1 MMSLS
6 RGKSKASFDGALVSS
21 PEPHSTHQR
30 PTMQEKRTLSA
41 PSSDSFAFTGA
52 SSAAIEHKGDQPDS
66 SMKLGDSFNLADFE
80 DDESSLDD
88 GTRDGGKMLDRN
100 LNQMIGVL
108 HNRLGSLERA
118 VMVRKEL
125 CAEDLQANS
134 KRDSKMA
141 PKISD
146 DVDAGLG
153 LTKPVTRDQKL
164 SGSGKEVNLVSSDG
178 VYMDPVRLILR
189 TKQMTEIAKKIEGR
203 IDESYY
209 TSSMRETK
217 GKKNKKNVRS
227 EQSKKSEA
235 RRSEAKRL
243 IRQKL
248 EKELSANIDTYI
260 TRSVLD
266 DELEFR
272 CPPNVMI
279 TQDLN
284 SITPTIEVR
293 PLSPNSSRRE
303 FPISVRWSSRSPRSL
318 EPDNAEAEFD
328 PELVLQYAIE
338 RMTIVS
344 GESTLKWLIR
354 YPVMHE
360 FFVYVLWFI
369 KVKFFQKENSFNEER
384 YLMHKVSTGYQ
395 DVVALISKKT
405 HTQQEKDFFYEY
417 IPYVLTNAVHYAFY
431 YLCPGSRHFYTK
443 GFKKT
448 VLMQIVQVLFGF
460 QLCPISVKVTWA
472 KLFPDDVLDDA
483 NDEGDENVQLPNP
496 IALSIHSGGLNV
508 SHSKS
513 AAQSA
518 FADLAAPG
526 GSRKSISNPAPKFG
540 PRSASFGEDDPFAP
554 STGRPRL
561 DRQMSSTPRAS
572 KTAQSSHISVGG
584 SDTDSESRKRV
595 VRNTLDAGNSN
606 PPIEPF
612 LRAELR
618 PALSKPERG
627 SQVAVRQ
634 KRETIDA
641 YQMSP
646 TMQQFLEIPVA
657 STRRRQPLHRTTP
670 INWCHVGGTDTYKRV
685 TIPRELHDELSRR
698 ARTYKDEAYK
708 ESMAAQKKFIRSLKQ
723 IDRNCETILSS
734 GASGKYSLEL
744 IKRQK
749 SLKTMPRKNQWS
761 GDSSAVFL
769 DINEIIGKEDVNT
782 ADIDL
787 LGDKTNDLTGLLDS
801 DFYS

>member
-1 MMSLS
+1 
-6 RGKSKASFDGALVSS
+6 
-21 PEPHSTHQR
+21 
-30 PTMQEKRTLSA
+30 MQEKRTVSTPL
-41 PSSDSFAFTGA
+41 SDSFAFTGA
-52 SSAAIEHKGDQPDS
+52 SATVDHKGDQADLT
-66 SMKLGDSFNLADFE
+66 MKLGDSFNLADLE

-88 GTRDGGKMLDRN
+88 GTADGGKMLDRN

-146 DVDAGLG
+146 DVDASLG
-153 LTKPVTRDQKL
+153 LTKQVTRDQKM
-164 SGSGKEVNLVSSDG
+164 SGTGKEINLVSADG

-272 CPPNVMI
+272 CPPNVTI
-279 TQDLN
+279 RQDLN
-284 SITPTIEVR
+284 SVTPSIEVR
-293 PLSPNSSRRE
+293 PASPNTSRRE

-328 PELVLQYAIE
+328 PEMVLQYSIE

-344 GESTLKWLIR
+344 GESTLKWLIK

-369 KVKFFQKENSFNEER
+369 KVKFFQKESSFNEER
-384 YLMHKVSTGYQ
+384 YLMHKVSGGYQ
-395 DVVALISKKT
+395 DVVALIAKKT

-483 NDEGDENVQLPNP
+483 NDEGDDNVQLPNP
-496 IALSIHSGGLNV
+496 IALSIQAGGLNV

-526 GSRKSISNPAPKFG
+526 GSRKSISTPAPKFG
-540 PRSASFGEDDPFAP
+540 PRSASFGDDDPFE
-554 STGRPRL
+554 SIGGRPRL
-561 DRQMSSTPRAS
+561 DRQMSSTPGGLRS
-572 KTAQSSHISVGG
+572 MQSGHLSVGG
-584 SDTDSESRKRV
+584 SDTDSESRKRTS
-595 VRNTLDAGNSN
+595 RTAGKTFDAGKSN

-646 TMQQFLEIPVA
+646 TMQQFLEIPAA

-708 ESMAAQKKFIRSLKQ
+708 ESLAAQKKFLRSLKQ

-749 SLKTMPRKNQWS
+749 SMKTMPRKNQWS
-761 GDSSAVFL
+761 ADSANSAVFL

-782 ADIDL
+782 ADMDL
-787 LGDKTNDLTGLLDS
+787 LGDKNSDLTGLLDS
-801 DFYS
+801 EFYS